1 LRLDSTRRVAAGSII
16 LTGLH
21 DKPTSF
27 CGICLT
33 AIASTGS
40 TENKSTPDARP

>member
-21 DKPTSF
+21 DKKA
-27 CGICLT
+27 C
-33 AIASTGS
+33 
-40 TENKSTPDARP
+40 